1 MKMSIMIY
9 MLTLSLAAIAAP
21 AHADAWDMVV
31 VNQTGKSLRSV
42 EFAPSP
48 NTIWQDQSQTLT
60 RAIIPT
66 GGRDTAHFE
75 KPASKCRFDL
85 KAVFTDTGSAVWSSI
100 NVCDNSYVTIKY
112 LNSKPTFTSN

>member
-1 MKMSIMIY
+1 MKIS
-9 MLTLSLAAIAAP
+9 LTVGVLALCLAALAAP
-21 AHADAWDMVV
+21 AHAEPWNMVV
-31 VNQTGKSLRSV
+31 VNQTGRSLRSV

-66 GGRDTAHFE
+66 GGRDTAHFD

-85 KAVFTDTGSAVWSSI
+85 KAVFTDTTSAVWSSI

-112 LNSKPTFTSN
+112 VNNKPTYTSN

>member
-1 MKMSIMIY
+1 MKTSLMVY

-21 AHADAWDMVV
+21 AHAEPWDMVV

-48 NTIWQDQSQTLT
+48 NTRWQNQSQTLT
-60 RAIIPT
+60 SAIIPT
-66 GGRDTAHFE
+66 GGRFTAYFD
-75 KPASKCRFDL
+75 KPVSKCRFDL
-85 KAVFTDTGSAVWSSI
+85 KGIFTDTGSAVWSSI

-112 LNSKPTFTSN
+112 LNSKPTFTTN